1 MAQILE
7 YIFIQYHIPPDEVM
21 QKTEGTRAFMFAAAI
36 HDIESGRARLACPFL
51 SK

>member
-7 YIFIQYHIPPDEVM
+7 YIFIHYHIPPDVVM
-21 QKTEGTRAFMFAAAI
+21 QKPEGTRAFMFAAAI
-36 HDIESGRARLACPFL
+36 HDIESGRARITCPLL